1 MRSAIAILTLLAMGL
16 HTPRTSAQ
24 STGSLQQRMD
34 ALMSEEFPSD
44 GPGATVLVAHKNEII
59 YRKAY
64 GLANVELQ
72 TPMQP
77 EHVFRLG
84 SITKQFTAV
93 AILMLEAEG
102 KLSVADDLTKYL
114 PDYPTQGESITIEH
128 LLTHTSGIHNHTD
141 DADFLDLARTD
152 HTVQELIDLFKDKPL
167 DFKPGEQ
174 WNYSNSGYILLGAI
188 IEKVSGMPYADFI
201 EQRIFQPLEM
211 SHSFYDRTEA
221 IIPNRIPGYAPGQ
234 EGIVNAPYLS
244 MTIPYAAG
252 SLMSTVD
259 DLYRWNRALQ
269 NGQLVGRERLKKAH
283 SSFALNS
290 GEETG
295 YGYGWAVSKVQGS
308 KSIEHGGGIFGFL
321 TNGIYLP
328 GEDIYVIV
336 LSNCTCHPPNAVS
349 LQLAA
354 LALGK
359 PYGGDGYEPD
369 PASLSDY
376 IGVYEIAPGDERK
389 ITLEDGQLYSVRS
402 GGMKTLLTP
411 TGPDAFYFENSFT
424 DLLFQRDP
432 DGVVTGA
439 VSTTRDGKATDSRRT
454 STEVQERQHIQLD
467 RATLERYLGEYELQP
482 GFTIRIFLEGDQLR
496 AQATNQP
503 AFDLFASSPTRFFL
517 TVVDAEIEFTV
528 ENGQTTSLTLFQ
540 GGAALPGKKIR

>member
-1 MRSAIAILTLLAMGL
+1 MRSAIALLTLLAMGL

-201 EQRIFQPLEM
+201 EQRIFQPCRQL
-211 SHSFYDRTEA
+211 
-221 IIPNRIPGYAPGQ
+221 PK
-234 EGIVNAPYLS
+234 
-244 MTIPYAAG
+244 
-252 SLMSTVD
+252 SL
-259 DLYRWNRALQ
+259 W
-269 NGQLVGRERLKKAH
+269 
-283 SSFALNS
+283 
-290 GEETG
+290 
-295 YGYGWAVSKVQGS
+295 
-308 KSIEHGGGIFGFL
+308 SIG
-321 TNGIYLP
+321 
-328 GEDIYVIV
+328 
-336 LSNCTCHPPNAVS
+336 
-349 LQLAA
+349 LAR
-354 LALGK
+354 K
-359 PYGGDGYEPD
+359 P
-369 PASLSDY
+369 
-376 IGVYEIAPGDERK
+376 
-389 ITLEDGQLYSVRS
+389 T
-402 GGMKTLLTP
+402 
-411 TGPDAFYFENSFT
+411 
-424 DLLFQRDP
+424 
-432 DGVVTGA
+432 
-439 VSTTRDGKATDSRRT
+439 
-454 STEVQERQHIQLD
+454 
-467 RATLERYLGEYELQP
+467 
-482 GFTIRIFLEGDQLR
+482 
-496 AQATNQP
+496 
-503 AFDLFASSPTRFFL
+503 
-517 TVVDAEIEFTV
+517 
-528 ENGQTTSLTLFQ
+528 
-540 GGAALPGKKIR
+540 